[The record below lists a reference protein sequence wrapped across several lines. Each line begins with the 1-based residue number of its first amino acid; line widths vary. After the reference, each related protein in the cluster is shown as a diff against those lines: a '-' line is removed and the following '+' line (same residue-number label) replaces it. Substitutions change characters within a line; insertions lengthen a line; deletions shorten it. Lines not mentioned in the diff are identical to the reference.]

1 MQNKLVFRLFSMR
14 NLNLVFLTM
23 LIKIY
28 PENPNERAIQ
38 QVVEVLRKGG
48 IIIYP
53 TDTVYGLG
61 CDITNSKAIERICKI
76 RGIKPEKANF
86 SFICYDL
93 RHISDYTKPIDN
105 ETYRVLKKALPG
117 PFTFI
122 FNANKNVPK
131 LLSSN
136 KKTVGIR
143 VPDNTIARSIVEMLG
158 NPIISTSIHDEDDI
172 IEYSSDPELIHEKYE
187 SVVDLVIDGGYGDNE
202 PSTVVDCSEGDFEI
216 VRQGKGDLSLFI

>member
-1 MQNKLVFRLFSMR
+1 M
-14 NLNLVFLTM
+14 LNLVFLHM
-23 LIKIY
+23 LTKIY
-28 PENPNERAIQ
+28 PDNPNEKAIEQ
-38 QVVEVLRKGG
+38 AVDILRKGG

-53 TDTVYGLG
+53 TDTVYGMG
-61 CDITNSKAIERICKI
+61 CDISNSKAIEKICKI

-93 RHISDYTKPIDN
+93 SHISDFTRQIDN
-105 ETYRVLKKALPG
+105 ETYRVIKKALPG

-143 VPDNTIARSIVEMLG
+143 VPDNTIARTIVKTLG
-158 NPIISTSIHDEDDI
+158 NPIISTSIHDDDEI
-172 IEYSSDPELIHEKYE
+172 IEYSTDPELIHEKYQDI
-187 SVVDLVIDGGYGDNE
+187 VDLVIDGGYGDNE
-202 PSTVVDCSEGDFEI
+202 PSTIVDCSEGEFEI
-216 VRQGKGDLSLFI
+216 IRQGKGDLDLYL

>member
-1 MQNKLVFRLFSMR
+1 
-14 NLNLVFLTM
+14 M

-28 PENPNERAIQ
+28 PENPNEKVIQ
-38 QVVEVLRKGG
+38 QVVDVLKKGG

-53 TDTVYGLG
+53 TDTVYGMG
-61 CDITNSKAIERICKI
+61 CDISNSKAIEKICKI

-93 RHISDYTKPIDN
+93 SHISDYTRQIDN
-105 ETYRVLKKALPG
+105 ETYRVIKKALPG

-143 VPDNTIARSIVEMLG
+143 IPDNHIARTIVKMLG
-158 NPIISTSIHDEDDI
+158 NPIVSTSIHDDDEI
-172 IEYSSDPELIHEKYE
+172 MEYSTDPELIHEKYKDI
-187 SVVDLVIDGGYGDNE
+187 VDLVIDGGYGDNE
-202 PSTVVDCSEGDFEI
+202 PSTIVDCSDGEFEI
-216 VRQGKGDLSLFI
+216 IRQGKGDLDLYL

>member
-1 MQNKLVFRLFSMR
+1 
-14 NLNLVFLTM
+14 M

-28 PENPNERAIQ
+28 PENPNPRAIE

-48 IIIYP
+48 LIIYP

-61 CDITNSKAIERICKI
+61 CDITNQKAIEAICRI
-76 RGIKPEKANF
+76 RNIKPEKANF

-93 RHISDYTKPIDN
+93 SHISDYIKPIDN
-105 ETYRVLKKALPG
+105 TTFRVLKKALPG

-122 FNANKNVPK
+122 FNANHNVPK

-143 VPDNTIARSIVEMLG
+143 VPDNNIAREIVKALG
-158 NPIISTSIHDEDDI
+158 NPIVSTSIKDDDEI
-172 IEYSSDPELIHEKYE
+172 IEYSTDPELIHEKYE
-187 SVVDLVIDGGYGDNE
+187 NTVDMVIDGGYGENV
-202 PSTVVDCSEGDFEI
+202 PSTVVDCTNGEFEI
-216 VRQGKGDLSLFI
+216 IREGKGELELYI

>member
-1 MQNKLVFRLFSMR
+1 
-14 NLNLVFLTM
+14 M

-28 PENPNERAIQ
+28 PENPNEKVIQ
-38 QVVEVLRKGG
+38 QVVDVLTKGG

-53 TDTVYGLG
+53 TDTVYGMG
-61 CDITNSKAIERICKI
+61 CDISNSKAIEKICKI
-76 RGIKPEKANF
+76 RGIKSEKANF

-93 RHISDYTKPIDN
+93 SHISDFTRQIDN
-105 ETYRVLKKALPG
+105 ETYRVIKKALPG

-143 VPDNTIARSIVEMLG
+143 VPDNTIARAIVKTLG
-158 NPIISTSIHDEDDI
+158 NPIISTSIHDDDEI
-172 IEYSSDPELIHEKYE
+172 IEYSTDPELIHEKYQDI
-187 SVVDLVIDGGYGDNE
+187 VDLVIDGGYGDNE
-202 PSTVVDCSEGDFEI
+202 PSTIVDCSEDEFEI
-216 VRQGKGDLSLFI
+216 IRQGKGDLDQFL

>member
-1 MQNKLVFRLFSMR
+1 
-14 NLNLVFLTM
+14 M
-23 LIKIY
+23 LIKLY
-28 PENPNERAIQ
+28 PENPNEKVIQ
-38 QVVEVLRKGG
+38 QIVEVLQKGG

-61 CDITNSKAIERICKI
+61 CDITNSKAIEKICKI

-93 RHISDYTKPIDN
+93 SHISDYTRQIDN
-105 ETYRVLKKALPG
+105 ETYRIIKKALPG

-143 VPDNTIARSIVEMLG
+143 IPDNTIARTIVKALG
-158 NPIISTSIHDEDDI
+158 NPIISTSIHDDDEI
-172 IEYSSDPELIHEKYE
+172 IEYSTDPELIHEKYE
-187 SVVDLVIDGGYGDNE
+187 ELVDIVIDGGYGDNE
-202 PSTVVDCSEGDFEI
+202 PSTIVDCSEGNFEI
-216 VRQGKGDLSLFI
+216 IRQGKGDLNLYL

>member
-1 MQNKLVFRLFSMR
+1 
-14 NLNLVFLTM
+14 M

-28 PENPNERAIQ
+28 PENPNEKAIE
-38 QVVEVLRKGG
+38 QVADILRKGG

-61 CDITNSKAIERICKI
+61 CDITNQKAIERICKI
-76 RGIKPEKANF
+76 RNIKPEKANF

-93 RHISDYTKPIDN
+93 SHISDYIKPIDN
-105 ETYRVLKKALPG
+105 TTFRVLKKALPG

-122 FNANKNVPK
+122 FNASHAVPK

-143 VPDNTIARSIVEMLG
+143 VPDNNIAREIVKVLG
-158 NPIISTSIHDEDDI
+158 NPILSTSIHDEDDI
-172 IEYSSDPELIHEKYE
+172 IEYSTDPELIYEKYQDL
-187 SVVDLVIDGGYGDNE
+187 VDIVIDGGYGENI
-202 PSTVVDCSEGDFEI
+202 PSTVVDCTSGEFEVI
-216 VRQGKGDLSLFI
+216 REGKGELEDYL

>member
-1 MQNKLVFRLFSMR
+1 
-14 NLNLVFLTM
+14 M

-28 PENPNERAIQ
+28 PENPNEKVIQ
-38 QVVEVLRKGG
+38 QVVDVLTRGG

-53 TDTVYGLG
+53 TDTVYGMG
-61 CDITNSKAIERICKI
+61 CDISNSKAIEKICKI

-93 RHISDYTKPIDN
+93 SHISDFTRQIDN
-105 ETYRVLKKALPG
+105 ETYRVIKKALPG

-143 VPDNTIARSIVEMLG
+143 VPDNTIARTIVKMLG
-158 NPIISTSIHDEDDI
+158 NPIISTSIHDDDEI
-172 IEYSSDPELIHEKYE
+172 MEYSTDPELIYEKYQDI
-187 SVVDLVIDGGYGDNE
+187 VDLVIDGGYGDNE
-202 PSTVVDCSEGDFEI
+202 PSTIVDCSEGDFEI
-216 VRQGKGDLSLFI
+216 IRQGKGDLDQYL

>member
-1 MQNKLVFRLFSMR
+1 
-14 NLNLVFLTM
+14 M

-28 PENPNERAIQ
+28 PENPNEKAIE
-38 QVVEVLRKGG
+38 QVADVLRKGG

-61 CDITNSKAIERICKI
+61 CDITNQKAIERICKI
-76 RGIKPEKANF
+76 RNIKPEKANF

-93 RHISDYTKPIDN
+93 SHISDYIKPIDN
-105 ETYRVLKKALPG
+105 TTFRVLKKALPG

-122 FNANKNVPK
+122 FNASHAVPK

-143 VPDNTIARSIVEMLG
+143 VPDNNIAREIVKVLG
-158 NPIISTSIHDEDDI
+158 NPILSTSIHDEDDI
-172 IEYSSDPELIHEKYE
+172 IEYSTDPELIYEKYQDL
-187 SVVDLVIDGGYGDNE
+187 VDIVIDGGYGENI
-202 PSTVVDCSEGDFEI
+202 PSTVVDCTSGEFEVI
-216 VRQGKGDLSLFI
+216 REGKGELEDYL